1 MTNKLYKR
9 YNNGGSMITDEGMR
23 IFYKFADDVKTLIE
37 EIEEDGSTVDLRDL
51 QTILQSV
58 VSDVIAHEIIN
69 RRLLG
74 EPEDML
80 DREWER
86 RGETEEAS
94 KRTRKAHADNLKD
107 LGLGLKL

>member
-1 MTNKLYKR
+1 MSEKLYKR
-9 YNNGGSMITDEGMR
+9 YSNGGSMITDTGMR
-23 IFYKFADDVKTLIE
+23 IFYKFAEDVKTIIE
-37 EIEEDGSTVDLRDL
+37 EIEEEGSAVDLRDL

-58 VSDVIAHEIIN
+58 VSDVIAHEIIT

-74 EPEDML
+74 EPEDTL
-80 DREWER
+80 DREWKR
-86 RGETEEAS
+86 RDEAKEGS